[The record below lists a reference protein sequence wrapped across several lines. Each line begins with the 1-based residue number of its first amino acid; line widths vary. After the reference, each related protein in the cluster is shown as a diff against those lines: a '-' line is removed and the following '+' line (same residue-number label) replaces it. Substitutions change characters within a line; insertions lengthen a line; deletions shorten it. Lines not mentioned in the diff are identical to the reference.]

1 MTCQRFHTV
10 SRMRENCTYGSM
22 RGRTYPA
29 GASRSTLHP
38 LRPIEVVGTD
48 FASSLSCGVSSTA
61 AETVMDA
68 VETGVGEIFR
78 MGEEQERL
86 IEQIDVEL
94 DASGTFE

>member
-1 MTCQRFHTV
+1 MTRTEPQR
-10 SRMRENCTYGSM
+10 
-22 RGRTYPA
+22 
-29 GASRSTLHP
+29 SRS
-38 LRPIEVVGTD
+38 
-48 FASSLSCGVSSTA
+48 SA

-94 DASGTFE
+94 DASGTFK

>member
-38 LRPIEVVGTD
+38 IDAARPTTRWDE
-48 FASSLSCGVSSTA
+48 LM
-61 AETVMDA
+61 TV
-68 VETGVGEIFR
+68 R
-78 MGEEQERL
+78 
-86 IEQIDVEL
+86 
-94 DASGTFE
+94 

>member
-1 MTCQRFHTV
+1 MTRTEPQR
-10 SRMRENCTYGSM
+10 
-22 RGRTYPA
+22 
-29 GASRSTLHP
+29 SRS
-38 LRPIEVVGTD
+38 
-48 FASSLSCGVSSTA
+48 SA
-61 AETVMDA
+61 AGTVMDA

>member
-1 MTCQRFHTV
+1 MDAAIGDGL
-10 SRMRENCTYGSM
+10 EAIAGSWT
-22 RGRTYPA
+22 RTTTI
-29 GASRSTLHP
+29 SSLS
-38 LRPIEVVGTD
+38 LSIEVVGTD
-48 FASSLSCGVSSTA
+48 FASSWSCGVSSTA

-94 DASGTFE
+94 DASGTFM